1 MALYN
6 VMTEQKKPDMHLKG
20 ILYKNRKM
28 MVDYQGDEGFIK
40 FIHAMMLELFID
52 NMGRPKSVF
61 KGVWSY
67 MKDLDRATY
76 MEAVEE
82 YIAFCNE
89 FIPKRGE
96 RMIERIKQLIK

>member
-1 MALYN
+1 
-6 VMTEQKKPDMHLKG
+6 
-20 ILYKNRKM
+20 
-28 MVDYQGDEGFIK
+28 MVDYQGDEDFIK
-40 FIHAMMLELFID
+40 FIHAMMLEPFID

-61 KGVWSY
+61 KGVRSY